1 MRTRTLGRWISALM
15 LAGGVS
21 AIAASAVADV
31 PQTITNQGR
40 LVGADDTPIEGE
52 LPVTFAIYD
61 AADAKEPIWSEQ
73 HTVTFDE
80 GYFSVSLG
88 SITPF
93 GDGVFEGSLRYFG
106 MAVGDEPELLPRA
119 PVQSVPYALL
129 ARDVNG
135 DIHPTSVTVNGT
147 EVINENGEWVGPPT
161 GLAGPVGP
169 VGPTGPVSSR

>member
-1 MRTRTLGRWISALM
+1 MNTHTIRRWISALT

-21 AIAASAVADV
+21 AFAASAVADV

-40 LVGADDTPIEGE
+40 LVDADNKPIEGA
-52 LPVTFAIYD
+52 LPVTFAVYD
-61 AADAKEPIWSEQ
+61 AADAKEPIWSEK

-88 SITPF
+88 SIEPF
-93 GDGVFEGSLRYFG
+93 GDGVFDGSLRYFG
-106 MAVGDEPELLPRA
+106 MSIGDEPELLPRA

-135 DIHPTSVTVNGT
+135 DIHPTSVSINGT
-147 EVINENGEWVGPPT
+147 EVINENGEW
-161 GLAGPVGP
+161 
-169 VGPTGPVSSR
+169 